1 MNATEVIRELAE
13 HSLLSDREFDGVGF
27 IDRLL
32 LLASEF
38 GQVRATLAAE
48 GTLRFEASGHAPCD
62 VPLERAKSKL
72 RMLCARLAVLCKESG
87 SEFILYGG
95 EGLIREKA
103 LTAATASGSNGPPE
117 APTAARSTDH
127 SWSVRLKNTTDAQEF
142 TITAN

>member
-1 MNATEVIRELAE
+1 MAVDREESGALMNATEVIRELAE

-38 GQVRATLAAE
+38 GHVRATLAAE

-87 SEFILYGG
+87 GEFILYGG
-95 EGLIREKA
+95 EGLIRA
-103 LTAATASGSNGPPE
+103 VWPSTRTAPSVPSARRWRSGACSATAPP
-117 APTAARSTDH
+117 PPARSST
-127 SWSVRLKNTTDAQEF
+127 
-142 TITAN
+142 